1 MLPHSWLPLCT
12 SFSCFQGGNKH
23 DSTVVSWST
32 DPWDSNYLT
41 DRGYSLWTED
51 DEWKVFSHRFHYPNK
66 YPVVQLSIDTDYQGV
81 SICDDNLRDE
91 TPSGVNLEIQNI
103 FAALSSRAGIDPNR
117 MQWISINDA
126 WATDTVRDYRQDHDL
141 GPDDFY
147 ITPEQADWETFSNSH
162 YFQAVSKM
170 MPGVEI
176 GRIDVRRQQIEVWHH
191 GYPPIDVEC
200 MTFWF
205 KQPVSED
212 DDASMDP
219 IAKNLKFYNEE
230 RSFYHRIV
238 PCKTTCF

>member
-1 MLPHSWLPLCT
+1 MLPHSWLPFCT

-51 DEWKVFSHRFHYPNK
+51 DEWKVFSLRFHYLDK
-66 YPVVQLSIDTDYQGV
+66 YPVVQLSIDTDYQG
-81 SICDDNLRDE
+81 
-91 TPSGVNLEIQNI
+91 
-103 FAALSSRAGIDPNR
+103 
-117 MQWISINDA
+117 
-126 WATDTVRDYRQDHDL
+126 
-141 GPDDFY
+141 
-147 ITPEQADWETFSNSH
+147 ADWETFSNSH

-176 GRIDVRRQQIEVWHH
+176 GRIDVRRQQVEVWHH